1 MDFLYK
7 ICKKCEIEK
16 ELEQFHK
23 DTRTKDSREGSC
35 KECKKK
41 YQQDIKKKRD
51 FSVSLLIFKPHMP
64 CILRDLNLSYN
75 LFQPFGLR

>member
-23 DTRTKDSREGSC
+23 DTRTKDGREGSC

-41 YQQDIKKKRD
+41 YQQENKERIKENKKQ
-51 FSVSLLIFKPHMP
+51 H
-64 CILRDLNLSYN
+64 
-75 LFQPFGLR
+75 G